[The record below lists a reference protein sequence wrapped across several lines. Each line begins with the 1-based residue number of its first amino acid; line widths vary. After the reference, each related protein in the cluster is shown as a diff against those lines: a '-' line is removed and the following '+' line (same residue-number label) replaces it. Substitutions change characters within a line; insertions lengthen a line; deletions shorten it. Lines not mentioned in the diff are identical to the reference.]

1 MPFTFDNVSFNVTFA
16 PFLISFRFC
25 LFLKGPLF
33 VYFLPSIVTIL
44 IIETEKSID
53 SMLGVQTRGCRM
65 VGAEETTKLCLLC
78 FKITF
83 LFSLYLHLGIA
94 LMFFYT
100 VSLLSLSLS
109 TLSMYLPNNLSS
121 CLRQIILC
129 TFIFSYFA
137 SKHFTIFL
145 LCAWADDS
153 TEPIIY
159 RLM

>member
-94 LMFFYT
+94 LMFFLHCI
-100 VSLLSLSLS
+100 SFISLSLYS
-109 TLSMYLPNNLSS
+109 FHLPNNLSS

-145 LCAWADDS
+145 LCAWADES